1 MNLIKENLSASCV
14 GNIELRMSV
23 NKPEVEE
30 TILTTGAAVRESE
43 SWNVY
48 WPRKNGSAKINAV
61 WIENFVA
68 CKNVARM
75 TNLCNMC

>member
-1 MNLIKENLSASCV
+1 MNENRSASCV

-30 TILTTGAAVRESE
+30 TILTTGAAVKESE

-61 WIENFVA
+61 
-68 CKNVARM
+68 
-75 TNLCNMC
+75 

>member
-1 MNLIKENLSASCV
+1 MEITIKMNLIKENLSASCV

-43 SWNVY
+43 S
-48 WPRKNGSAKINAV
+48 
-61 WIENFVA
+61 
-68 CKNVARM
+68 
-75 TNLCNMC
+75 